1 MNEKITD
8 LNFEQIKVG
17 MKKEFN
23 VKITEIML
31 KKFSDFSGDNNPLHI
46 DESYANTTKFGKS
59 VCQGM
64 LLSSFFSRL
73 VGMELPGKHAL
84 YFSQSLNFK
93 LPGFIGDEITVQGEI
108 IEKRG
113 SVKMVKM
120 KNTIHNQKNECLVEG
135 IAKIILRE

>member
-8 LNFEQIKVG
+8 LNFEQIKIG

-23 VKITEIML
+23 VKITEAML
-31 KKFSDFSGDNNPLHI
+31 EKFSDFTGDHNPLHT
-46 DESYANTTKFGKS
+46 DENYANTTKFEKKI
-59 VCQGM
+59 CHGM

-73 VGMELPGKHAL
+73 IGMELPGKHAL

-93 LPGFIGDEITVQGEI
+93 SPGFIGDEITVQGEI
-108 IEKRG
+108 IEKRN

-120 KNTIHNQKNECLVEG
+120 KNSIHNQESKCLVEG

>member
-23 VKITEIML
+23 IKITESML
-31 KKFSDFSGDNNPLHI
+31 KKFSDFSGDHNPLHT
-46 DESYANTTKFGKS
+46 DESYANTTKFGKR
-59 VCQGM
+59 VCHGM

-93 LPGFIGDEITVQGEI
+93 LPCFIGDEITVQGEI
-108 IEKRG
+108 IEKRD

-120 KNTIHNQKNECLVEG
+120 KNSIYNQDKECIVEG

>member
-31 KKFSDFSGDNNPLHI
+31 KNFSDFTGDNNPLHT
-46 DESYANTTKFGKS
+46 DENYANTTKFGKR
-59 VCQGM
+59 VCHGM

-73 VGMELPGKHAL
+73 IGMELPGKYAL

-108 IEKRG
+108 IEKRN
-113 SVKMVKM
+113 SVKMVKI
-120 KNTIHNQKNECLVEG
+120 KNTIYNQEKECLVVG